1 MRKRDLASLI
11 SRALRAQALRSG
23 LTILSIA
30 IGIASVVLLTSIGEG
45 IHRYVLDEF
54 TQFGT
59 RLIAINPGRALTAGM
74 SLGIFGTDRPLSI
87 EDAEAL
93 GRLRGVR
100 AVVPFVQGNAE
111 VDAGRRRRRTSVY
124 GTGPEMPEAFTMR
137 VRSGRF
143 LPGDDPERPR
153 AFAVLGSRLKQE
165 LFGPRNPLGRRIT
178 IADERYRVVGVMQSK
193 GQVLGFDL
201 DDAVYIP
208 AARAL
213 GLFNRNSLLEID
225 VLYRAET
232 TVGEVTSAIS
242 RTLIE
247 RHGKEDFTITTQQ
260 QMLDVLGNIL
270 AALTF
275 IVGAIGGISLFVGA
289 IGIGTIMT
297 IAVSERTH
305 EIGLLKALGAND
317 RQVLGLFL
325 GEAAIL
331 AACGGLAGLAIG
343 LGAADLLALG
353 LPRLPVHT
361 PLSYLA
367 MAETMA
373 IVIGLLAGV
382 LPARRAAGLSPIE
395 ALHAE

>member
-11 SRALRAQALRSG
+11 SRALRAQALRST

-59 RLIAINPGRALTAGM
+59 RLIAINPGKALTAGM

-93 GRLRGVR
+93 GRLRGIR

-124 GTGPEMPEAFTMR
+124 GTGPEMPEAFTMH

-165 LFGPRNPLGRRIT
+165 LFGTSNPLGRRIT

-225 VLYRAET
+225 VLYHAET

-325 GEAAIL
+325 GEAATL

-382 LPARRAAGLSPIE
+382 LPARRAAGLSPLE